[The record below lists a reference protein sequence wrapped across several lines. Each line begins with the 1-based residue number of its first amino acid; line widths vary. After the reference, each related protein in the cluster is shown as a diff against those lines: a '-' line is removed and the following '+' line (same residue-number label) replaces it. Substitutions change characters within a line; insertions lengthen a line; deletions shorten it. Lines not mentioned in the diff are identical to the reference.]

1 MEIAEK
7 TNPDLL
13 QILGNICP
21 LTSSF
26 QQRLEQQLRGSTAQR
41 NELLIQP
48 GEIARSLYFVKSGLL
63 RSYAID
69 ENGKEI
75 TNCFMSQGELVI
87 SVESFFNQKPAK
99 EYIQVLQP
107 AILQSL
113 SWNQLNSYYA
123 DFTEA
128 NLIGRVLTQKY
139 YILCQQRAA
148 FIRLS
153 SYQQRYHALIHQHPQ
168 IELQASQHQI
178 ASFLGISR
186 ETLSR
191 LRSQLIHHRKC
202 GHHPSES
209 ISTQRLT
216 LNSSPSKP

>member
-1 MEIAEK
+1 MEITEK

-21 LTSSF
+21 LTSAF
-26 QQRLEQQLRGSTAQR
+26 QQRLEQQLKTSIAQK
-41 NELLIQP
+41 NELLIQA
-48 GEIARSLYFVKSGLL
+48 GEIARALYFVKKGLL
-63 RSYAID
+63 RSYFID
-69 ENGKEI
+69 QNGKEN

-87 SVESFFNQKPAK
+87 SVASFFSQKPAQ

-107 AILQSL
+107 SILQSL

-128 NLIGRVLTQKY
+128 NLIGRLLTQKY
-139 YILCQQRAA
+139 YILCQQRAT
-148 FIRLS
+148 FIRDS
-153 SYQQRYHALIHQHPQ
+153 SYQQRYYALLDQYPQ

-191 LRSQLIHHRKC
+191 LKSQLLKQRKLAANQIPV
-202 GHHPSES
+202 HFNSE
-209 ISTQRLT
+209 TDLKQF
-216 LNSSPSKP
+216 PV

>member
-1 MEIAEK
+1 MEITDK

-21 LTSSF
+21 LTFAF
-26 QQRLEQQLRGSTAQR
+26 QQRLAQQLDHSTAHR
-41 NELLIQP
+41 NQLLIQP
-48 GEIARSLYFVKSGLL
+48 GEIARTLYFVKSGLI

-87 SVESFFNQKPAK
+87 SVDSFFSQKPAQ

-123 DFTEA
+123 DFPEA
-128 NLIGRVLTQKY
+128 NLIGRILIQKY
-139 YILCQQRAA
+139 YILCQQRAT
-148 FIRLS
+148 FIRNS
-153 SYQQRYHALIHQHPQ
+153 SYQQRYHALIQQYPQ
-168 IELQASQHQI
+168 IELQASQQQI
-178 ASFLGISR
+178 ASFLGVSR

-191 LRSQLIHHRKC
+191 LKSRLIHHRKS
-202 GHHPSES
+202 HHQMPS
-209 ISTQRLT
+209 ISTHRLT

>member
-1 MEIAEK
+1 MEITDK

-21 LTSSF
+21 LSF
-26 QQRLEQQLRGSTAQR
+26 AFQHRLAQQLKTTIAQK

-48 GEIARSLYFVKSGLL
+48 GEIARTLYFVKSGLI

-87 SVESFFNQKPAK
+87 SVDSFFSQKPAQ

-123 DFTEA
+123 DFPEA
-128 NLIGRVLTQKY
+128 NLIGRILIQKY
-139 YILCQQRAA
+139 YILCQQRAT
-148 FIRLS
+148 FIRNS
-153 SYQQRYHALIHQHPQ
+153 SYQMRYHALIQQYPQ
-168 IELQASQHQI
+168 IELQASQQQI
-178 ASFLGISR
+178 ASFLGVSR

-191 LRSQLIHHRKC
+191 LKSRLIHHRKS
-202 GHHPSES
+202 HHQIPF
-209 ISTQRLT
+209 ISTHRLT
-216 LNSSPSKP
+216 LNSSRSKP